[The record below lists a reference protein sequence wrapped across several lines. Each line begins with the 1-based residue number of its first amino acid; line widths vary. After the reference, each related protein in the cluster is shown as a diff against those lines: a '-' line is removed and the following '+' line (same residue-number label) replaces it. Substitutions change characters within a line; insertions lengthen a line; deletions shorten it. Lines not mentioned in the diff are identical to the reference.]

1 MKDCTNIYPA
11 WLQIVVYNV
20 PESIAFE
27 RVNGSV
33 WNATLVTVII
43 VGGCGFLQKNHSV
56 LVWNAKRSLH
66 FNILTDFV
74 EENVFARTGWNQYI
88 CATNKIKQ
96 NRYLDGEWDNVV
108 IFIPRRNECVSVLP
122 VIFHRQASR
131 ISVPKWLHNWFKCT
145 GLCPHFD

>member
-11 WLQIVVYNV
+11 WLQCARID
-20 PESIAFE
+20 SIWTSEWIGLKCYTRYCYYRWWLWISAE
-27 RVNGSV
+27 KS
-33 WNATLVTVII
+33 L
-43 VGGCGFLQKNHSV
+43 SE
-56 LVWNAKRSLH
+56 RSLH

-108 IFIPRRNECVSVLP
+108 IFIPRRNEYVSVLP
-122 VIFHRQASR
+122 VIFHSVGRQASR